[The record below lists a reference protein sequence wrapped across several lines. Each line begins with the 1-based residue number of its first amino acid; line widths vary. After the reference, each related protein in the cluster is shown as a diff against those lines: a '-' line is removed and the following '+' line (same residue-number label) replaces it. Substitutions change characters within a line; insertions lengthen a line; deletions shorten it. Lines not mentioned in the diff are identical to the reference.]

1 MTTADQTPAQLP
13 RVGEGGSTVGDGET
27 PARPTACST
36 CKGEWADVCSNA
48 FHLYEAAAPADEL
61 VIETVTP
68 ANLEATARATGGG
81 YRSPDIELPDVAPA
95 PDGNAGGAGV
105 EAYREAARRMHE
117 VWGYVETMS
126 PGEFELVAREYARQP
141 GFRAA
146 IDAARAPLVAEVE
159 RLTREVAEYELNI
172 EDLNTKSVREIRR
185 LGRDLAE
192 AIRER
197 DEIRDGY
204 RTAERAS
211 TAMLAARAQERTEAL
226 RQATDATAR
235 AVKAESERDE
245 ARAEGDRLQ
254 CGLGEILTHLTD
266 IDHPAYQAYLRW
278 LRREPAGDEAQAK
291 TDGGEWTNR
300 YYGDAGQADRNVSW
314 STVRRPE
321 YTHRRRV
328 WVGPVEPVTDDGGA
342 NGE

>member
-1 MTTADQTPAQLP
+1 MTTAD
-13 RVGEGGSTVGDGET
+13 ET
-27 PARPTACST
+27 PDDARCRVRYVLDSPSPMAGTRHTRCGLAV
-36 CKGEWADVCSNA
+36 G
-48 FHLYEAAAPADEL
+48 HPGRHGPAL
-61 VIETVTP
+61 TQ
-68 ANLEATARATGGG
+68 
-81 YRSPDIELPDVAPA
+81 PDAAPA

-105 EAYREAARRMHE
+105 EVYRETARRMHE

-146 IDAARAPLVAEVE
+146 IDAARAPLVAE
-159 RLTREVAEYELNI
+159 
-172 EDLNTKSVREIRR
+172 
-185 LGRDLAE
+185 LAE

-197 DEIRDGY
+197 DEIRADY
-204 RTAERAS
+204 RAAERAG

-226 RQATDATAR
+226 RQATEATAR

-254 CGLGEILTHLTD
+254 RGLGEILTHLTD

-278 LRREPAGDEAQAK
+278 LRRESAGDEARAE
-291 TDGGEWTNR
+291 TDGGEWTTR
-300 YYGDAGQADRNVSW
+300 YYGDAEQADRNEWW
-314 STVRRPE
+314 STVRRSE

-328 WVGPVEPVTDDGGA
+328 WIGPVEPVADDGSA